1 MIKHNM
7 NKEELNKIV
16 GRIFLVFIVIVIV
29 VTSIQSYT
37 ASKKLKNDYLITT
50 GRITYF
56 GYRAGS
62 AGSGADYVI
71 EVNGV
76 EYEGGFSR
84 GKFCKNPNKANDSR
98 LKSTYIPV
106 VYELRN
112 PANSKMLLTR
122 ADYKEFKVDYPEEI
136 ADFMET
142 YFECGKKW
150 YH

>member
-1 MIKHNM
+1 M
-7 NKEELNKIV
+7 
-16 GRIFLVFIVIVIV
+16 VFIVIVIV
-29 VTSIQSYT
+29 LTSIQSYN

-56 GYRAGS
+56 GYSAGR

-84 GKFCKNPNKANDSR
+84 GKFCVNPERANDRR
-98 LKSTYIPV
+98 LKTTDIPV
-106 VYELRN
+106 VYEVGN

-122 ADYKEFKVDYPEEI
+122 EDYKEFKVDYPEEI
-136 ADFMET
+136 ANFMET